1 MVKELKSAV
10 PSIQSDFSRLRTV
23 AMVGEELARMWDQE
37 NLLVVFQGLQTN
49 ARYRSIHYIN
59 FQY

>member
-49 ARYRSIHYIN
+49 AR
-59 FQY
+59 